1 VAIVVLLWLSAGQ
14 AGVAPVAAVAL
25 IAVPALAVIG
35 ATAPS
40 RIVFA
45 ASRIATTMLW

>member
-14 AGVAPVAAVAL
+14 AGVAAVWPAVVGAA
-25 IAVPALAVIG
+25 
-35 ATAPS
+35 APS
-40 RIVFA
+40 RIDFA